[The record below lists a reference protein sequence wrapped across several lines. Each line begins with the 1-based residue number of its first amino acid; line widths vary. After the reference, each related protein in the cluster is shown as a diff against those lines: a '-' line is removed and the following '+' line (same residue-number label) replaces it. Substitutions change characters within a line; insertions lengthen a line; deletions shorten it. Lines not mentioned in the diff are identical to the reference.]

1 MNTNARQLLSD
12 AKFYEAY
19 SRFDSNLDRYETW
32 QESVHHVMQ
41 MHRTQLESKLSPEL
55 SSLLDEVETAYASKE
70 ILGAQRALQCS
81 L

>member
-32 QESVHHVMQ
+32 QESVHRINPQ
-41 MHRTQLESKLSPEL
+41 S
-55 SSLLDEVETAYASKE
+55 TARIAV
-70 ILGAQRALQCS
+70 
-81 L
+81 